1 MIQMILVFILTLVL
15 AIASIRFAIIYAL
28 ANNIAD
34 HPGGHK
40 QHDTVTPFVGG
51 IGILI
56 ALLCAVIILIHS
68 QSELWVKWLAL
79 GIAAMIIFIIGF
91 IDDIFHLNYKIRF
104 IAQGVVS
111 LIMILVGGVQLSEF
125 GNLISNYYV
134 LELGL
139 FAIPLTIFATIG
151 GINAL
156 NMIDGID
163 GLAGTLSW
171 ITLLLISIVAFLA
184 GDHAN
189 STLAIALV
197 GGVSGFL
204 YFNLRYP
211 TQNRARVFLGDNGS
225 MLLGFL
231 FAWLLVDLSQGSHT
245 AMTPVTAIWLFAI
258 PLMDTVTVMLR
269 RIWRR
274 QSPFVPDHNH
284 LHHILLH
291 AGFRIEDTVFV
302 IGTLHLTLGS
312 IGLLG
317 FYIGIPESFMFFSFL
332 LIYTGYFYITQ
343 HPWYIM
349 SSLRYVHNFLGLI
362 PTDNYGVFLGSYSA
376 KETET
381 LVKMVCKELGPSID
395 SWVHVIEQKPSNEYA
410 EKKYSVAVNIR
421 LTNNDCST
429 DEEIGQYIAKLSQ
442 RLMERWGIRVRQF
455 VKRSIKNDRRIKDIG
470 NPFGGNFRVSER
482 RSTEVPVLMF
492 EAMFDKLTKDQLD
505 NPSEKSIS
513 EMH

>member
-1 MIQMILVFILTLVL
+1 MIQMILVLLLTALL
-15 AIASIRFAIIYAL
+15 ATISIRYAIIYAL
-28 ANNIAD
+28 TNNIAD

-40 QHDTVTPFVGG
+40 QHDTITPFVGG

-56 ALLCAVIILIHS
+56 AFFIALIVLFNN
-68 QSELWVKWLAL
+68 QPEFWVKWLAL
-79 GIAAMIIFIIGF
+79 GFAAIIIFVIGF

-104 IAQGVVS
+104 FAQGIVA
-111 LIMILVGGVQLSEF
+111 LIMIFMGGVQLSEL
-125 GNLISNYYV
+125 GTLISNYQA

-139 FAIPLTIFATIG
+139 FAIPLTMFATIG

-171 ITLLLISIVAFLA
+171 ITLLLISILAFLT
-184 GDHAN
+184 GDQAN
-189 STLAIALV
+189 TTLAIALV

-231 FAWLLVDLSQGSHT
+231 FAWLLVDLSQGPHAS
-245 AMTPVTAIWLFAI
+245 MTPVTAIWLFAI

-269 RIWRR
+269 RIWLR

-291 AGFRIEDTVFV
+291 AGLRIEDTVFV
-302 IGTLHLTLGS
+302 IGTLHLMLGS
-312 IGLLG
+312 LGLAGLYLG
-317 FYIGIPESFMFFSFL
+317 VPDSIMFFSFL
-332 LIYTGYFYITQ
+332 LIYSGYFYLTQ

-349 SSLRYVHNFLGLI
+349 SSLRHLHNFLGLI

-376 KETET
+376 RETET
-381 LVKMVCKELGPSID
+381 LVKMVCKELGPSVD
-395 SWVHVIEQKPSNEYA
+395 SWVHVVEQQSSHDFA
-410 EKKYSVAVNIR
+410 EKRYSVAVNIR
-421 LTNNDCST
+421 LSSTDYVT
-429 DEEIGQYIAKLSQ
+429 DEEISQYIAKLSH
-442 RLMERWGIRVRQF
+442 RMMDRWGIRVRQF
-455 VKRSIKNDRRIKDIG
+455 IKRNIDNDRRVKDIG
-470 NPFGGNFRVSER
+470 NPLGGNFRVSER
-482 RSTEVPVLMF
+482 RSTDTPILMF
-492 EAMFDKLTKDQLD
+492 EAMFDKFTIEQS
-505 NPSEKSIS
+505 NHTEESIS
-513 EMH
+513 EIH

>member
-1 MIQMILVFILTLVL
+1 MIQMILVLLLTALL
-15 AIASIRFAIIYAL
+15 ATISIRYAIIYAL
-28 ANNIAD
+28 TNNIAD

-40 QHDTVTPFVGG
+40 QHDTITPFVGG

-56 ALLCAVIILIHS
+56 AFFIALIVLFNN
-68 QSELWVKWLAL
+68 QPEFWVKWLAL
-79 GIAAMIIFIIGF
+79 GFAAIIIFVIGF

-104 IAQGVVS
+104 FAQGIVA
-111 LIMILVGGVQLSEF
+111 LIMIFMGGVQLSEL
-125 GNLISNYYV
+125 GTLISNHQA

-139 FAIPLTIFATIG
+139 FAIPLTMFATIG

-171 ITLLLISIVAFLA
+171 ITLLLISILAFLT
-184 GDHAN
+184 GDQAN
-189 STLAIALV
+189 TTLAIALV

-231 FAWLLVDLSQGSHT
+231 FAWLLVDLSQGPHAS
-245 AMTPVTAIWLFAI
+245 MTPVTAIWLFAI

-269 RIWRR
+269 RIWLR

-291 AGFRIEDTVFV
+291 AGLRIEDTVFV
-302 IGTLHLTLGS
+302 IGTLHLMLGS
-312 IGLLG
+312 LGLAGLYLG
-317 FYIGIPESFMFFSFL
+317 VPDSIMFFSFL
-332 LIYTGYFYITQ
+332 LIYSGYFYLTQ

-349 SSLRYVHNFLGLI
+349 SSLRHLHNFLGLI

-376 KETET
+376 RETET
-381 LVKMVCKELGPSID
+381 LVKMVCKELGPSVD
-395 SWVHVIEQKPSNEYA
+395 SWVHVVEQQSSHDFA
-410 EKKYSVAVNIR
+410 EKRYSVAVNIR
-421 LTNNDCST
+421 LSSTDYVT
-429 DEEIGQYIAKLSQ
+429 DEEISQYIAKLSH
-442 RLMERWGIRVRQF
+442 RMMDRWGIRVRQF
-455 VKRSIKNDRRIKDIG
+455 IKRNIDNDRRVKDIG
-470 NPFGGNFRVSER
+470 NPLGGNFRVSER
-482 RSTEVPVLMF
+482 RSTDTPILMF
-492 EAMFDKLTKDQLD
+492 EAMFDKFTIEQS
-505 NPSEKSIS
+505 NHTEESIS
-513 EMH
+513 EIH